1 MVLCT
6 MRRLQLWHAQM
17 LLIDV
22 VAYEPRLLH
31 VMRIRVLASKDC
43 TTCRSLLAN
52 CTVRAS
58 N

>member
-6 MRRLQLWHAQM
+6 MRRLQLWHSQM
-17 LLIDV
+17 LLIAV
-22 VAYEPRLLH
+22 VPYNYEPRLLH
-31 VMRIRVLASKDC
+31 VMLVRVLASKDC
-43 TTCRSLLAN
+43 TTCRRLL